1 MSRFSLNNVGFIW
14 QKELLDIVRD
24 RRTLMSMIVVPLLL
38 IPVMVIGVGALM
50 ASSISDLKEQTYT
63 VALLGA
69 DADTELAEVVQEAER
84 TQFLDLDSDT
94 AMAREM
100 IDAGDIQGAV
110 YITKDGVG
118 KATVRMWVRK
128 NRETSTFAMDRVE
141 DQLVAHR
148 KEVTRLHLAELGEP
162 EDILTPFVIEE
173 ENLASD
179 EQMAASGL
187 ASFLPYMLILMT
199 LTGAIYPAI
208 DMTAGEKERGTLE
221 TLLASPA
228 GRLEIVLGKYFAVM
242 TTSVTSALIS
252 VISMMVMLTWGM
264 VWLGAQM
271 GEQLT
276 FQISFGN
283 MMIAVLMMLPLA
295 ALFSSLLM
303 TIAVFA
309 KSTREAQSYIV
320 PLNMLVILPAMMSM
334 VPGSEGDLQRAW
346 TPVVNVS
353 LVLKDILNGSL
364 DPAQLGIT
372 LLSTTIYAII
382 GIFITTKV
390 FQRENVLF
398 RV

>member
-38 IPVMVIGVGALM
+38 IPVMVVGVGALM
-50 ASSISDLKEQTYT
+50 ASSISDLKEQSYT
-63 VALLGA
+63 VALLGVS
-69 DADTELAEVVQEAER
+69 TNPELADVVRETER
-84 TQFLDLDSDT
+84 TQFLDLNADT
-94 AMAREM
+94 AMARTM

-110 YITKDGVG
+110 YFTTDENG
-118 KATVRMWVRK
+118 KATVQMWVRK

-141 DQLVAHR
+141 DLLVAHR
-148 KEVTRLHLAELGEP
+148 KEVTRRQLAELGEP
-162 EDILTPFVIEE
+162 EDILTPFLLHEQ
-173 ENLASD
+173 NLASD

-242 TTSVTSALIS
+242 TTSVVSALIS
-252 VISMMVMLTWGM
+252 VISMMVMLTWGI

-295 ALFSSLLM
+295 ALFASLLM

-334 VPGSEGDLQRAW
+334 IPGSEGDLQRAW